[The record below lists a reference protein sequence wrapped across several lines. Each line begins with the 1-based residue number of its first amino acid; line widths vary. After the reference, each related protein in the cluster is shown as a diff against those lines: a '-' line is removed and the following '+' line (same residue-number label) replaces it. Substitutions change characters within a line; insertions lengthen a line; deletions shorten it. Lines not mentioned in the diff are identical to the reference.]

1 MTTQPGSSSTT
12 SSAPLAR
19 NRVRKLV
26 HGLAIGSFVLSLVAA
41 GILVWSLATLGIG
54 HVASASMIA
63 ITLFL
68 ASCGVVLYVM
78 GMPPRKPDP
87 AGDNA
92 P

>member
-1 MTTQPGSSSTT
+1 MTTQPGSSTT
-12 SSAPLAR
+12 SSAPAAR

-63 ITLFL
+63 VTLFL

-78 GMPPRKPDP
+78 GMPPRKPD
-87 AGDNA
+87 AGQDEA

>member
-1 MTTQPGSSSTT
+1 MTTQPGSSTI
-12 SSAPLAR
+12 SSAPAAR

-63 ITLFL
+63 VTLFL

-78 GMPPRKPDP
+78 GMPPRKPDSAQDETP
-87 AGDNA
+87 
-92 P
+92 